1 MRYYLSI
8 GSNMGNPLLNIEAC
22 LKIMKKNGIEIER
35 RSSLYLTEPL
45 EFKEQDWFV
54 NFAIAVLTE
63 LEPLPLLQK
72 IKEIERILRR
82 NTNSAKKGPRPID
95 IDIVLMDFYPFVF
108 NSDSLKIP
116 HQKMHLRKFVL
127 LPLSEI
133 CPSFVHPLLGK
144 TIYELLSTVDDRSI
158 VYPMNG

>member
-22 LKIMKKNGIEIER
+22 LKIMEKNGIEIER

-45 EFKEQDWFV
+45 DFKDQDWFV
-54 NFAIAVLTE
+54 NFAISVLTE

-72 IKEIERILRR
+72 IKEIERTLGR
-82 NTNSAKKGPRPID
+82 NGNSGGKGPRPID
-95 IDIVLMDFYPFVF
+95 IDIVLMDFHPFVF

-116 HQKMHLRKFVL
+116 HKKMHLRKFVL

-144 TIYELLSTVDDRSI
+144 TIYEILSTVDDRSI

>member
-8 GSNMGNPLLNIEAC
+8 GSNMGIPLLNIEAC
-22 LKIMKKNGIEIER
+22 LKIMGKNGIIIER

-54 NFAIAVLTE
+54 NFAISVLTE
-63 LEPLPLLQK
+63 LEPLALLHK
-72 IKEIERILRR
+72 IKKIERILGR
-82 NTNSAKKGPRPID
+82 NDNSKEKGPRPID
-95 IDIVLMDFYPFVF
+95 IDIVLMDFHPFVF
-108 NSDSLKIP
+108 SSDSLKIP

-127 LPLSEI
+127 LPLWEI

-144 TIYELLSTVDDRSI
+144 TIHELLCAVDDRSTI
-158 VYPMNG
+158 YPMNG